1 MMPASLFKQ
10 LLLPLYPRLQR
21 VALRLLGNTEDAE
34 DMVQEVYMKL
44 WSKRDALPDVKEVEA
59 YCVTMTKNMCI
70 DRLRMAEVEKE
81 DVDEV
86 PIMLAATDD
95 VEAQVALED
104 INLCYTY
111 GQVDVIGQMKWLKRL
126 WWSGSWTAKVRYG
139 DALRENLPDCTFNF
153 DTGSSTGEGW
163 RKGKNYY
170 AMRDLF
176 GMSYMIW

>member
-44 WSKRDALPDVKEVEA
+44 WSKRDALPDVQDVEA
-59 YCVTMTKNMCI
+59 YCVTLTKNMCI

-86 PIMLAATDD
+86 PTMLAATDD
-95 VEAQVALED
+95 VEAQVERRDAVEQVKQIIETLPEHQQQVITLRDMED
-104 INLCYTY
+104 CSFEEIVEQTGLTAVNIRMLLSRARKT
-111 GQVDVIGQMKWLKRL
+111 IRERLKKL
-126 WWSGSWTAKVRYG
+126 
-139 DALRENLPDCTFNF
+139 
-153 DTGSSTGEGW
+153 
-163 RKGKNYY
+163 
-170 AMRDLF
+170 
-176 GMSYMIW
+176 